1 MKLILFGIIA
11 LGAALGLM
19 YFSVR
24 SAQRRLPPI
33 VLPAGEKMPA
43 TVLQRL
49 AAVTLAITLLF
60 TIAAVAVVAYN
71 GADVFWD
78 NDTVRLTTTGLLLA
92 ALVAFAI
99 YNGRVWRW
107 TARDGGPLDE
117 RDRVILAAA
126 PAGQAPA
133 MIVTLAAWMIG
144 LTETYRSTQLIP
156 SVFLYLIFWSLLMVS
171 VLGLLAGVVMGYR
184 RS

>member
-1 MKLILFGIIA
+1 ML
-11 LGAALGLM
+11 
-19 YFSVR
+19 
-24 SAQRRLPPI
+24 
-33 VLPAGEKMPA
+33 E
-43 TVLQRL
+43 
-49 AAVTLAITLLF
+49 
-60 TIAAVAVVAYN
+60 
-71 GADVFWD
+71 
-78 NDTVRLTTTGLLLA
+78 GLLRLFSA
-92 ALVAFAI
+92 RPRLEILRDAFDVLLVAFAI

-107 TARDGGPLDE
+107 TARDDGPLDE

-133 MIVTLAAWMIG
+133 MIVTLAAWTIA

>member
-1 MKLILFGIIA
+1 MKLILLGIIA
-11 LGAALGLM
+11 VGVAFALLD
-19 YFSVR
+19 FSVR
-24 SAQRRLPPI
+24 SARRRLPPI
-33 VLPAGEKMPA
+33 ALPAGEKMSA

-49 AAVTLAITLLF
+49 AAMTLAIVLLF

-92 ALVAFAI
+92 GVVAFAI

-107 TARDGGPLDE
+107 TARDDGPLDE

-133 MIVTLAAWMIG
+133 MIVTLAAWMIA
-144 LTETYRSTQLIP
+144 LTETYGSTQFVP

-171 VLGLLAGVVMGYR
+171 LLGLLAGVVMGYR